1 MKNKSSDTGDLC
13 NLPKDGVVKL
23 ETEPRQTELS
33 SVFSSLVNTREI
45 EENCKIF
52 FFFKFKG
59 SGRQAF
65 TLNEYEKL
73 HTQKQA
79 LCLMLGCVVD
89 SIANYFHQN

>member
-52 FFFKFKG
+52 FFFSLKG
-59 SGRQAF
+59 QGDKHLR
-65 TLNEYEKL
+65 
-73 HTQKQA
+73 
-79 LCLMLGCVVD
+79 LMNMKNCIHKSKHYV
-89 SIANYFHQN
+89 